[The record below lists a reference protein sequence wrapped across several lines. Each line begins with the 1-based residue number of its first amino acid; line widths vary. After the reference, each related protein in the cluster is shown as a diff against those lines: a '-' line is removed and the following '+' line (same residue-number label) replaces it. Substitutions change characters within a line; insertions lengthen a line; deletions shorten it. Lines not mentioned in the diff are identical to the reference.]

1 MACSKMAPNGWLRD
15 LWLEPSEGDNVT
27 NDGPKGEAVGRVN
40 LKFGNRVAMTF
51 CATHQCA
58 RTCPSYPRQRAVKKA
73 RSPEARALPGLW
85 SVWADAHGFEVAVA
99 VAVAVA
105 VEVEFEVKGRSHAP
119 PACNPLIFLK
129 SPSLYIPL
137 HADTNHSRTAAI
149 HMPIILSPAPQ
160 WGGHLN

>member
-1 MACSKMAPNGWLRD
+1 MARAER
-15 LWLEPSEGDNVT
+15 SET
-27 NDGPKGEAVGRVN
+27 TSRSDGPKGEAVGRVN

-51 CATHQCA
+51 CATHQCT

-85 SVWADAHGFEVAVA
+85 SVWADAHGFELE
-99 VAVAVA
+99 
-105 VEVEFEVKGRSHAP
+105 VEVEFEVKGRSHAA
-119 PACNPLIFLK
+119 PAGNPLIFLK

-149 HMPIILSPAPQ
+149 RTPIILSPAPQ